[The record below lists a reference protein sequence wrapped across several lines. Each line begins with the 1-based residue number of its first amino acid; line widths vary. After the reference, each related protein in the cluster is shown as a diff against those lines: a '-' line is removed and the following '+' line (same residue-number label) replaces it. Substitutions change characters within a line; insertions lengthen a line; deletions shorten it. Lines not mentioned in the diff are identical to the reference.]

1 LFIIYF
7 LLSSSTTTLRLLTG
21 QISFPLQSTTLR
33 ELKLAVSKSERLGRI
48 PTTQQRMFHLGKE
61 LKAHGQVLSD
71 ILMLQQSG
79 VVHVHATPP
88 KEVVDLAEDDEDD
101 DDDDDDCVLVMDG
114 PTAASSSSNG
124 STTTSSTAAVAA
136 PNSNNNK
143 RRRFA

>member
-1 LFIIYF
+1 MAYVIVCPCYLYF
-7 LLSSSTTTLRLLTG
+7 CFPPPSTTVRLSAYYF
-21 QISFPLQSTTLR
+21 QISFPLDSTTLR
-33 ELKLAVSKSERLGRI
+33 ELKLAVSKSDRLGRI

-88 KEVVDLAEDDEDD
+88 KEVVDLAEDDD
-101 DDDDDDCVLVMDG
+101 DDDDDDCVLVVDG
-114 PTAASSSSNG
+114 PTAASSSG
-124 STTTSSTAAVAA
+124 PTTTAAAA
-136 PNSNNNK
+136 PNNK

>member
-1 LFIIYF
+1 MLLFVMLFIF
-7 LLSSSTTTLRLLTG
+7 LLSSSPPSTIG

-33 ELKLAVSKSERLGRI
+33 ELKLAVSKSDRLGRI

-88 KEVVDLAEDDEDD
+88 KEVVDLAEDDDD
-101 DDDDDDCVLVMDG
+101 DNDDDDDDCVLVVDG
-114 PTAASSSSNG
+114 PTAASSSSSG
-124 STTTSSTAAVAA
+124 STTTTAAA
-136 PNSNNNK
+136 PNNK